1 MCRMKVL
8 LPLALCLVSTVL
20 QAEPAAQT
28 GLRPAAASE
37 RRVERFPAAQAAKPS
52 RPAERQRKQAAAVA
66 VAFTDD
72 AEAMWL
78 PPYATRTSSLPIRF
92 LRVGVEWSF

>member
-1 MCRMKVL
+1 MKVL
-8 LPLALCLVSTVL
+8 LPLALCLIVTAV
-20 QAEPAAQT
+20 QAEPTEGT
-28 GLRPAAASE
+28 GLGSAVASD
-37 RRVERFPAAQAAKPS
+37 RRVERFPVAQAAKPS
-52 RPAERQRKQAAAVA
+52 RPAERQRRQAAAVA

-78 PPYATRTSSLPIRF
+78 PPYATRTTSLPIRF

>member
-1 MCRMKVL
+1 MCCMKVL
-8 LPLALCLVSTVL
+8 LPLALCLIATAV
-20 QAEPAAQT
+20 QAEPAEGT
-28 GLRPAAASE
+28 VLWSVVAS
-37 RRVERFPAAQAAKPS
+37 ERFPAAQAAKAS

-78 PPYATRTSSLPIRF
+78 PLYATRTTFLPVRF